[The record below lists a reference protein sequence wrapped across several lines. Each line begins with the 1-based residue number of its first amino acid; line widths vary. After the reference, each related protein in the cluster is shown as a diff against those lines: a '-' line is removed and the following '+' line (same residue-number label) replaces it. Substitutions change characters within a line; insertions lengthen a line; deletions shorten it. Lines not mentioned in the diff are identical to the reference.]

1 MKRMNHFL
9 MALSAAALALSCG
22 EQIAV
27 EITPEA
33 EPEMITF
40 TCVIEDDGTKLGIDG
55 NGKTT
60 WEPDDD
66 IFIHGKYYGT
76 KDDKLYSTVVT
87 LTAGD
92 ISNEGRTATISVPAE
107 LVPATDGITQYY
119 AAYPASATDETI
131 GNGTKLNYWTVFK
144 QTNKPL
150 MVAYALED
158 RVFRFQNVCGIIAFT
173 IPSEHDFDSYI
184 FSGNTSET
192 LGYSKY
198 TVGLYQLD
206 KDTVSETFPRDHDS
220 WTSGPLTQLTGPVTC
235 DGMTLNKVFI
245 PIARGQSRVLLP
257 NGFTIQLVKDAAVV
271 KTLST
276 STSIT
281 LNRQQMIKIGSL
293 PVDP

>member
-1 MKRMNHFL
+1 
-9 MALSAAALALSCG
+9 
-22 EQIAV
+22 
-27 EITPEA
+27 
-33 EPEMITF
+33 MITF

-60 WEPDDD
+60 WEPNDD
-66 IFIHGKYYGT
+66 IFIHGQYYGT
-76 KDDKLYSTVVT
+76 KNDKLYSTVVT

-92 ISNEGRTATISVPAE
+92 ISNEGRTATINVPAE
-107 LVPATDGITQYY
+107 LVPYTAGISKYY
-119 AAYPASATDETI
+119 AAYPASSIDESVE
-131 GNGTKLNYWTVFK
+131 KLYQWTVFK

-173 IPSEHDFDSYI
+173 IPSGHDFDSYI
-184 FSGNTSET
+184 FSGNNSET
-192 LGYSKY
+192 LGYNKY
-198 TVGLYQLD
+198 TVGLYEYAD
-206 KDTVSETFPRDHDS
+206 NTVSEHFPRDLDS
-220 WTSGPLTQLTGPVTC
+220 WNSGPLTQLTGPVTC
-235 DGMTLNKVFI
+235 DGTTLNKVFI
-245 PIARGQSRVLLP
+245 PIAIGQSRVLLP
-257 NGFTIQLVKDAAVV
+257 NGFTIQLIKDAAVV

>member
-1 MKRMNHFL
+1 MMKRMNHFL
-9 MALSAAALALSCG
+9 TALSAAALVLSCG

-33 EPEMITF
+33 KPEMITF
-40 TCVIEDDGTKLGIDG
+40 TCVIENDGTKLGIDG

-66 IFIHGKYYGT
+66 IFIHSKYYGT

-92 ISNEGRTATISVPAE
+92 ISHEGRTATISVPAE
-107 LVPATDGITQYY
+107 LVSYTAGISKYY
-119 AAYPASATDETI
+119 AAYPASAIDESVE
-131 GNGTKLNYWTVFK
+131 KLYQWTVFK

-173 IPSEHDFDSYI
+173 IPSGHDFDSYI

-206 KDTVSETFPRDHDS
+206 EDTVSETFPRDHDS

-235 DGMTLNKVFI
+235 DGTTLNKVFI

>member
-9 MALSAAALALSCG
+9 TALSAAALALSCG

-33 EPEMITF
+33 KPEMITF
-40 TCVIEDDGTKLGIDG
+40 TCVIEDDCTKLGIDG
-55 NGKTT
+55 NGTTT
-60 WEPDDD
+60 WEPNDD

-107 LVPATDGITQYY
+107 LVSYTAGISKYY
-119 AAYPASATDETI
+119 AAYPASAIDESI
-131 GNGTKLNYWTVFK
+131 GNGATLNQYTVFK
-144 QTNKPL
+144 NTNKPL

-173 IPSEHDFDSYI
+173 IPSGHDFDSYI
-184 FSGNTSET
+184 FSGNNSET
-192 LGYSKY
+192 LGYNKY
-198 TVGLYQLD
+198 TVGFYQLD
-206 KDTVSETFPRDHDS
+206 ESTISETFPRADAS
-220 WTSGPLTQLTGPVTC
+220 WTNSPLNQLSGPVVC
-235 DGMTLNKVFI
+235 DGTTLNKIFI
-245 PIARGQSRVLLP
+245 PIAIGQSRVLLP